1 MFSKFLDIVHI
12 WKYQKITK
20 LACKERLPA
29 FLNLSKWNSKKLPI
43 KTEIDTNDTII
54 YKVLN
59 KPLAGKFLC
68 RILFFIRK
76 QTLTPAVSPANLG
89 TQTNS
94 NMTRNGARRDL
105 HATQN
110 HHLKTGPSHLYAHRA
125 LTADKISG
133 KHSICTKC
141 ELADVIIDQG
151 QGHGEPEVE
160 FRAQKTAFLTPTFNH
175 TNWRQGQEIQQLL
188 GYLRRTEKCL
198 RGGWKAHDTREPPSA
213 RPSDPIDSR
222 HKNARL
228 C

>member
-1 MFSKFLDIVHI
+1 MNLSPYGKYHDKFSHKNIENFDFSTKFNLWHYDLPI
-12 WKYQKITK
+12 WPWVCLVNFLILSIFGKYQKITK

-54 YKVLN
+54 CKVLN

-94 NMTRNGARRDL
+94 NMTKNGARWDL

-110 HHLKTGPSHLYAHRA
+110 HHLKTGPSHQNYAHRA
-125 LTADKISG
+125 LTADILGGCAVS
-133 KHSICTKC
+133 
-141 ELADVIIDQG
+141 
-151 QGHGEPEVE
+151 
-160 FRAQKTAFLTPTFNH
+160 PTRNKYQV
-175 TNWRQGQEIQQLL
+175 NIQSVQ
-188 GYLRRTEKCL
+188 
-198 RGGWKAHDTREPPSA
+198 
-213 RPSDPIDSR
+213 
-222 HKNARL
+222 NAS
-228 C
+228 

>member
-1 MFSKFLDIVHI
+1 MFG
-12 WKYQKITK
+12 KYQKITK

-54 YKVLN
+54 YKVSN

-94 NMTRNGARRDL
+94 NMIENGARRDL
-105 HATQN
+105 HATRN
-110 HHLKTGPSHLYAHRA
+110 HHLKTRPSHQISPDLRTPGPHSRH
-125 LTADKISG
+125 TARLRSFPYEKQISG

-160 FRAQKTAFLTPTFNH
+160 FRARKTAF
-175 TNWRQGQEIQQLL
+175 
-188 GYLRRTEKCL
+188 
-198 RGGWKAHDTREPPSA
+198 
-213 RPSDPIDSR
+213 
-222 HKNARL
+222 
-228 C
+228 

>member
-1 MFSKFLDIVHI
+1 MQNTVF
-12 WKYQKITK
+12 Y
-20 LACKERLPA
+20 
-29 FLNLSKWNSKKLPI
+29 
-43 KTEIDTNDTII
+43 
-54 YKVLN
+54 
-59 KPLAGKFLC
+59 
-68 RILFFIRK
+68 
-76 QTLTPAVSPANLG
+76 
-89 TQTNS
+89 TQTNTHTS
-94 NMTRNGARRDL
+94 GLSSQLRNSDQQQ
-105 HATQN
+105 HD
-110 HHLKTGPSHLYAHRA
+110 KKWSETGPPCHPEPSPQDGTFTPLRTPGPHSRH
-125 LTADKISG
+125 TARLRSFPYEKQISG